1 MRKLVIVVI
10 GLCLMSGSVWAV
22 TQGGYPLDTA
32 PIDLHNK
39 ASLQRGAKLFVN
51 YCMGCHSA
59 KYQRYNR
66 LARDFGLTEEQVSEN
81 LILNVDTKVGDT
93 MDIAMRTDESKE
105 WFGAAP
111 PDLTLI
117 ARSKGVD
124 YLYTYLRTF
133 YRDDSRPLGV
143 NNAVFPAVG
152 MPHVLWQLQGWQEP
166 VYEAAHGADHG
177 EAGGGEEEVITGLK
191 IVEPGTMTPPEFDA
205 AMADLVNFLA
215 YISEP
220 IQLERKR
227 LGWWVLGFLVLCLAV
242 FYPLKKEYWKDVH

>member
-1 MRKLVIVVI
+1 MRKLVVAFV
-10 GLCLMSGSVWAV
+10 LMTVSGYVGAV
-22 TQGGYPLDTA
+22 TEGYPLDKA
-32 PIDLHNK
+32 PIDLHNE

-66 LARDFGLTEEQVSEN
+66 FVQDLGLTEEQIKEN
-81 LILNVDTKVGDT
+81 LILNPNVKVGDT
-93 MDIAMRTDESKE
+93 MDTPMPKDQAKE

-117 ARSKGVD
+117 ARSRGVN

-133 YRDDSRPLGV
+133 YLDESRPLGV

-152 MPHVLWQLQGWQEP
+152 MPHVLWQLQGWQKP
-166 VYEAAHGADHG
+166 VYAAHH
-177 EAGGGEEEVITGLK
+177 EGEEGAEGEGGDEKVITGFE
-191 IVEPGTMTPPEFDA
+191 VVQPGTMTPPEFDA

-220 IQLERKR
+220 VQLERRR
-227 LGWWVLGFLVLCLAV
+227 LGWWVLGFLVLAFGV